1 MFFMVFSASLL
12 DLVGGS
18 YTTRVGVGSIP
29 TKHLTI
35 FFFHILFLCSET
47 VMVKFD

>member
-35 FFFHILFLCSET
+35 FFFIFYF
-47 VMVKFD
+47 MF